1 MNKLDDLSVEQ
12 AAWIRKCIY
21 RCAYLI
27 WPIFAAIAVLNAI
40 NKSASLDALYWLV
53 FAFIFAKLLH
63 FISQQS
69 NKPNTY
75 VLYELLVAAFFQGAL
90 IGVVDIQ
97 VIPSLAILTPIVA
110 FAFVGG
116 WLYFLISLA
125 SCFLGFVLYFF
136 FVGVSLYVVSDFD
149 LNIVSIVAIIIFQVV
164 FTMVALINYGTFESE
179 PDLQDSHEFIDKATG
194 LKSAHYLDYV
204 LDNKR
209 FDFLTRDQLKANE
222 KVDISLFLI
231 RIDKLSQFSEV
242 RTQDIMNKQVAE
254 FSYDLFYLIS
264 SSDLLIRWQEDQ
276 LLLISEKK
284 ADISTEQRAQ
294 SLVTSM
300 HSHPIKG
307 AELTP
312 SIFCTDLHFIPS
324 RTQKNDWFDKIKLC
338 QVAMF
343 KQARVSSWQ
352 FVGDTSSKSENIS

>member
-40 NKSASLDALYWLV
+40 NKSASLDSLYWLV
-53 FAFIFAKLLH
+53 LAFVFAKLLH
-63 FISQQS
+63 FVSQQS

-75 VLYELLVAAFFQGAL
+75 VLYELLVAAFLQGAL

-125 SCFLGFVLYFF
+125 ICFLGFVLYFF
-136 FVGVSLYVVSDFD
+136 CIGVSLYVVSDFD
-149 LNIVSIVAIIIFQVV
+149 LNLVSIFAIIIFQVV

-179 PDLQDSHEFIDKATG
+179 PDLQDSHEYIDKATG
-194 LKSAHYLDYV
+194 LKSGHYLDYV
-204 LDNKR
+204 LESKR
-209 FDFLTRDQLKANE
+209 FDFLSREQLKTDE
-222 KVDISLFLI
+222 TVVVSLFLI

-254 FSYDLFYLIS
+254 FSYDLFYLIN

-276 LLLISEKK
+276 LLLISERKI
-284 ADISTEQRAQ
+284 DLSTEQRAQ
-294 SLVTSM
+294 TLVTSM

-312 SIFCTDLHFIPS
+312 SIFCTDLHVTPS
-324 RTQKNDWFDKIKLC
+324 RTQKSDWFDKINLC

-343 KQARVSSWQ
+343 KQSRVSSWQ
-352 FVGDTSSKSENIS
+352 FIDDDH